1 MRILRDASGTRTHV
15 HDVADRRLIQLDYGV
30 SISDRIRTCNH
41 RFRRPRHFHCAT
53 EIKKSVMGIEPTPEV
68 WRTPILTIIRHEQAA
83 GGGSS
88 AIPHL

>member
-15 HDVADRRLIQLDYGV
+15 HGVADRRLIQLDYGV

-53 EIKKSVMGIEPTPEV
+53 EIKKFVMGIEPTVSV
-68 WRTPILTIIRHEQAA
+68 WKANVLSITLHEQAA